1 MQGQDHDQPDLE
13 EHEPIG
19 PIDRAAEWMSEN
31 VLDRI
36 TIGDWIENGVDWIS
50 DNLEPLLDG
59 IEGTIRA
66 LVDAT
71 EFLLLYPLWIVA
83 FFLVIGAWRAWGR
96 RAGLIALGVAVALF
110 GMGLFSEAMQAL
122 LWYPPPWVLALVL
135 IVLSFWRVGWRFGLF
150 AIIALALI
158 FSMDLWPETIRTLS
172 LVVASSIAALIIG
185 LPIGIAMSRSDRVEM
200 LVRPVLDLMQTM
212 PPFVYLIPAAI
223 FFGLGTVPGAIA
235 TLIFAMP
242 PAVRLTNLGIRQVSQ
257 EHVEAGQAFGCTPRQ
272 LLVKIQLPLA
282 MPSIMQGINQTIM
295 LALSMVVI
303 ASMIGAGGLGG
314 TVLTGIQRLQV
325 GLGFEGGLAV
335 VFLAILLDR
344 ISQSFGERQR
354 GRGRDYGALL
364 RWFFGNRQQGPAAQ
378 G

>member
-1 MQGQDHDQPDLE
+1 MQDQPDIE
-13 EHEPIG
+13 EHETIG
-19 PIDRAAEWMSEN
+19 PLDRTAEWFSEN

-36 TIGDWIENGVDWIS
+36 TIGDWIEDGVDWIS

-71 EFLLLYPLWIVA
+71 EFLLLYPLWLVA
-83 FFLVIGAWRAWGR
+83 FFLIIGAWRAWGR
-96 RAGLIALGVAVALF
+96 KAGLISAAVAVGLF
-110 GMGLFSEAMQAL
+110 GMGLVSETIQAL
-122 LWYPPPWVLALVL
+122 LWYPPPWVLALLL
-135 IVLSFWRVGWRFGLF
+135 IVVSFWRVGWRFGLF

-158 FSMDLWPETIRTLS
+158 FSMELWPETIRTLS

-185 LPIGIAMSRSDRVEM
+185 LPIGVAMSRSDRVEM
-200 LVRPVLDLMQTM
+200 VVRPVLDLMQTM

-242 PAVRLTNLGIRQVSQ
+242 PAVRLTNLGIRQVSA

-344 ISQSFGERQR
+344 ISQSFGERRR
-354 GRGRDYGALL
+354 GNGRDYGALL
-364 RWFFGNRQQGPAAQ
+364 RWFFGNRQQANAQ
-378 G
+378 S